1 MLGVTT
7 RRLNGP
13 VETDDETRIAEL
25 SCLIQIAI
33 DARRQRFPEEQSY
46 VYRPLAGQEDANRWN
61 ETTRETVLKNY
72 NQRDMFI

>member
-1 MLGVTT
+1 MLGITT
-7 RRLNGP
+7 RRLNGV
-13 VETDDETRIAEL
+13 VETYDEARIAER
-25 SCLIQIAI
+25 SRIIQIAT
-33 DARRQRFPEEQSY
+33 DARRQRFPEERPY